1 VTLSLQDR
9 LDISDLFARYVHTV
23 DSNQADAWVGLF
35 TPDGVFDIPGVMR
48 MEGRDQLRGMVATVA
63 EHGGG
68 KWRHQITNILAEPG
82 AAADEARVIAYGL
95 VTDWGRGG
103 APMTFT
109 DYRIRLRKLA
119 GAWHIEELIAG
130 SVAPP
135 PGA

>member
-1 VTLSLQDR
+1 MTLSVEDR

-48 MEGRDQLRGMVATVA
+48 MEGREQLRGMVSTVA
-63 EHGGG
+63 QYGGG
-68 KWRHQITNILAEPG
+68 KWRHQITNILPEPG
-82 AAADEARVIAYGL
+82 PGPDEARVTAYGL
-95 VTDWGRGG
+95 VTDWSKGG

-109 DYRIRLRKLA
+109 DYRIRLKKVD
-119 GAWHIEELIAG
+119 GAWFIEELVAG

-135 PGA
+135 LSV

>member
-1 VTLSLQDR
+1 MTLSLQDR

-35 TPDGVFDIPGVMR
+35 TPDGVFDIPGAMR